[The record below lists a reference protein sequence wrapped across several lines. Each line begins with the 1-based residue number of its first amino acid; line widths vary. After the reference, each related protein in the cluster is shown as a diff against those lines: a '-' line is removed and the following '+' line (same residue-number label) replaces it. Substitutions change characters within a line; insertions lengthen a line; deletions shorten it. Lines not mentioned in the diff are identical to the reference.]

1 MHAIVLKYLEEVA
14 RRGSIRKASRAL
26 NVASSAIN
34 RQILKLEEELGTPL
48 FQRLPAGMRLTP
60 AGELV
65 LRHVRATTYDFG
77 RMQSEIA
84 ALQGVTAGLVTVAS
98 LDSLLV
104 DFLPHAI
111 EAFHRAHPAVTYR
124 IDARGPGE
132 VAALVA
138 SGHADLGLSFSL
150 DGHADVIFAEE
161 VATPLGVI
169 MAPAHPLADRP
180 TLTLAECTE
189 HTLIFQEDTRPI
201 QSLFEAELAA
211 AKAAAKPILT
221 SNTQTLIKRMVRAGL
236 GIAFY
241 TKLAFMDEIARG
253 DLVHVPLA
261 DSSLANL
268 KLGLVVP
275 KYRQPAVAAAL
286 LIEHL
291 GEALRDLAI

>member
-34 RQILKLEEELGTPL
+34 RQILKLEDELGTPL

-84 ALQGVTAGLVTVAS
+84 ALQGVTAGLVTIAS

-111 EAFHRAHPAVTYR
+111 EAFHRSHPAVTYR

-169 MAPAHPLADRP
+169 MAPAHPLAGRS

-261 DSSLANL
+261 DSSLASL

-291 GEALRDLAI
+291 GEALKELAV

>member
-1 MHAIVLKYLEEVA
+1 MHAVVLKYLEEVA

-34 RQILKLEEELGTPL
+34 RQILKLEEEIGTPL

-65 LRHVRATTYDFG
+65 LRHVRGTMYDFS
-77 RMQSEIA
+77 RMRSEIA
-84 ALQGVTAGLVTVAS
+84 ALQGVTAGLVTIAS

-104 DFLPHAI
+104 DFLPRAV
-111 EAFHRAHPAVTYR
+111 ESFHRKHPAVTYR
-124 IDARGPGE
+124 IDARGPGD

-138 SGHADLGLSFSL
+138 AGSADLGLSFSL
-150 DGHADVIFAEE
+150 DGHADVTFAEE

-169 MAPAHPLADRP
+169 MPPQHPLAGRP
-180 TLTLAECTE
+180 VLTLAECGGYPM
-189 HTLIFQEDTRPI
+189 IFQEDTQPI
-201 QSLFEAELAA
+201 RSLLEAELAA
-211 AKAAAKPILT
+211 TKAAATPILT

-241 TKLAFMDEIARG
+241 TKLAFLDEIARG
-253 DLVHVPLA
+253 KLVHVPLA
-261 DSSLANL
+261 DHSLANL
-268 KLGLVVP
+268 RLGLVVP

-291 GEALRDLAI
+291 GKCLRDLAV

>member
-34 RQILKLEEELGTPL
+34 RQILKLEQEIGTPL

-60 AGELV
+60 AGDLV
-65 LRHVRATTYDFG
+65 LRHVRATMYDFD
-77 RMQSEIA
+77 RMRSEVA
-84 ALQGVTAGLVTVAS
+84 ALQGVTAGLVTIAS

-104 DFLPHAI
+104 DFLPRAI

-138 SGHADLGLSFSL
+138 TGHADLGLSFSL
-150 DGHADVIFAEE
+150 DGHADITFAQE
-161 VATPLGVI
+161 VATPMGVLLS
-169 MAPAHPLADRP
+169 PTHPLAGRP
-180 TLTLAECTE
+180 HLTLAECTSYP
-189 HTLIFQEDTRPI
+189 LIFQEDTRPI
-201 QSLFEAELAA
+201 RSLLDAELAV
-211 AKAAAKPILT
+211 AKAAATPVLT

-241 TKLAFMDEIARG
+241 TRLAFMDEIARG
-253 DLVHVPLA
+253 QLVHVPLA
-261 DSSLANL
+261 DRSLANL

-275 KYRQPAVAAAL
+275 KHRRPAVAAAL
-286 LIEHL
+286 MIGHL
-291 GEALRDLAI
+291 RTAMEELAV